1 MVHAIG
7 NITYKKKKTIL
18 RRLVANYLILQS
30 TYLNYIYILLMRGY
44 NAWLFYLILVGPI

>member
-1 MVHAIG
+1 MVHAMG

-30 TYLNYIYILLMRGY
+30 TCLSYIYTINER
-44 NAWLFYLILVGPI
+44 V